1 MRSHVD
7 VPQDQVH
14 AARNF
19 VRDELIELMVG
30 LYIAEWLVGL
40 ALGVWTA
47 QKKDSRADAIKHMM
61 MAEEEEAKFEAQQA
75 EETSEA
81 ALIDDR
87 AELAALND
95 CQLVFRKDFAIEM
108 WAIACLYVP
117 FLQPLANGFVLA
129 KYYHEQRFS
138 AMDSVAG
145 VSMGVWLFGLLL
157 ISIFYVNY
165 LLFQVL
171 NDEFRGDYPSFDKEH
186 WTQIL
191 SAPLCSQSLWLAGFA
206 MHMHNKLVLRA
217 VHVYKKKLRQALPGN
232 ANKILH
238 KISEVVAAGSQ
249 EMTEGM
255 QQRRLDPE
263 QNHRLKSAAWA
274 ALYFAILM
282 VSLSKSLFT
291 ESTATGQ
298 DHTENLRLLN
308 EAKLTL
314 AWSFFLS
321 LIGAAGVYNLL
332 CTVLPAMEAVEEN
345 KTYLESFKL
354 KTLEGDSDQSEI
366 SFDRADGL
374 DHGTWWAMW
383 QYVHADSTDE
393 QLILDGLITLAGV
406 YLAFDTISLVFLWYL
421 GLNDLPVMGLGVVSV
436 LGHGILFVRLCD
448 VCIGLN
454 HVCDE
459 TESSWT
465 GETNGRIVDA
475 FDHNIR
481 KELKSKKPLPEIT
494 QKVAI
499 WSQWQQQLLKE
510 GPIHTL
516 AGLPMTRQLRNRIL
530 LSVLSPLIIKG
541 IALVYDK
548 RPYVLRFIGQHT
560 GNATDMGNA
569 TG

>member
-1 MRSHVD
+1 MRDHVD
-7 VPQDQVH
+7 DAADQVFSP
-14 AARNF
+14 RDF
-19 VRDELIELMVG
+19 VRDHLIALMIG
-30 LYIAEWLVGL
+30 LYIVGWLVGL
-40 ALGVWTA
+40 ALGVRTA
-47 QKKDSRADAIKHMM
+47 QQKHAVADAIEL
-61 MAEEEEAKFEAQQA
+61 MAKSEEEAENEAKQA
-75 EETSEA
+75 T
-81 ALIDDR
+81 IDDR

-95 CQLVFRKDFAIEM
+95 FQRVFRKDFAIEM
-108 WAIACLYVP
+108 WAIACLYIP
-117 FLQPLANGFVLA
+117 FLQPLANGFIIA
-129 KYYHEQRFS
+129 KYYCERRFS
-138 AMDSVAG
+138 AMGSVAG
-145 VSMGVWLFGLLL
+145 IPTGIWLFGLLL
-157 ISIFYVNY
+157 ISIVYVNY
-165 LLFQVL
+165 LLHQVL
-171 NDEFRGDYPSFDKEH
+171 YDEFRGKRPSFDREH

-206 MHMHNKLVLRA
+206 MQMHNKLVLGA
-217 VHVYKKKLRQALPGN
+217 VNHYKRRLRKALPRN
-232 ANKILH
+232 AEEILSQ
-238 KISEVVAAGSQ
+238 ISGEVTESSQ
-249 EMTEGM
+249 ATEGN
-255 QQRRLDPE
+255 RTRLDPVDK
-263 QNHRLKSAAWA
+263 QRMQSALWA

-282 VSLSKSLFT
+282 GSFWKSGP
-291 ESTATGQ
+291 TGQ
-298 DHTENLRLLN
+298 IDHNVVTG
-308 EAKLTL
+308 TG
-314 AWSFFLS
+314 SFCLS
-321 LIGAAGVYNLL
+321 LIGAAGIYNLL
-332 CTVLPAMEAVEEN
+332 CTVLPAIEAVEEN
-345 KTYLESFKL
+345 KTYLERFKG

-366 SFDRADGL
+366 SFDRTDGL

-383 QYVHADSTDE
+383 QFVHADSTDE
-393 QLILDGLITLAGV
+393 QLILDGLITLTGV
-406 YLAFDTISLVFLWYL
+406 YLAFDTISLVLLWYL

-541 IALVYDK
+541 IALVSLQVYDK

>member
-171 NDEFRGDYPSFDKEH
+171 NDEPQPDV
-186 WTQIL
+186 
-191 SAPLCSQSLWLAGFA
+191 SQ
-206 MHMHNKLVLRA
+206 VLR
-217 VHVYKKKLRQALPGN
+217 KLFKAL
-232 ANKILH
+232 
-238 KISEVVAAGSQ
+238 S
-249 EMTEGM
+249 
-255 QQRRLDPE
+255 
-263 QNHRLKSAAWA
+263 
-274 ALYFAILM
+274 
-282 VSLSKSLFT
+282 
-291 ESTATGQ
+291 
-298 DHTENLRLLN
+298 
-308 EAKLTL
+308 
-314 AWSFFLS
+314 
-321 LIGAAGVYNLL
+321 
-332 CTVLPAMEAVEEN
+332 
-345 KTYLESFKL
+345 
-354 KTLEGDSDQSEI
+354 
-366 SFDRADGL
+366 
-374 DHGTWWAMW
+374 
-383 QYVHADSTDE
+383 
-393 QLILDGLITLAGV
+393 
-406 YLAFDTISLVFLWYL
+406 
-421 GLNDLPVMGLGVVSV
+421 
-436 LGHGILFVRLCD
+436 
-448 VCIGLN
+448 
-454 HVCDE
+454 
-459 TESSWT
+459 
-465 GETNGRIVDA
+465 
-475 FDHNIR
+475 
-481 KELKSKKPLPEIT
+481 SKKE
-494 QKVAI
+494 
-499 WSQWQQQLLKE
+499 E
-510 GPIHTL
+510 GT
-516 AGLPMTRQLRNRIL
+516 
-530 LSVLSPLIIKG
+530 KG
-541 IALVYDK
+541 IHGPSCWIA
-548 RPYVLRFIGQHT
+548 
-560 GNATDMGNA
+560 GNCKFDFSGCRDHFPFSAKQFL
-569 TG
+569 